1 LDVVA
6 SEDQRILQDATRRYL
21 EDRAPVHALRS
32 RVDTGAGF
40 DAAAWSEGAAQGWVG
55 LFVPEAQGGL
65 AESAQGVV
73 DAAIIAEEMGRVVYA
88 GPFLSSAVAAFALAQ
103 QGSQAQRE
111 ELLPGLAAGERLA
124 AWCFAEQGVHGGT
137 APGGVQVARDHRT
150 FSLNGVAACVQDAQ
164 VADTLLVTA
173 RDGEGITQFL
183 LPVDRAGIAV
193 TELDALDLGR
203 RLANVAFTDV
213 TASEDELLGA
223 YALQAPAFERQLQV
237 ALVLLCAE
245 TLGVTER
252 ALEFTLEYV
261 QQRYAFGR
269 PIGAYQ
275 GLKHRLADHA
285 AQLEGARA
293 IVARAATAVQEQAGD
308 AALAVSI
315 AKSHCGRHGTDIIR
329 DCLQMHGGIG
339 MTWEH
344 DIHFYLRRAVSNE
357 ALWGTPAVHHERLCV
372 LAGLGGAGDE

>member
-1 LDVVA
+1 LDIVA
-6 SEDQRILQDATRRYL
+6 SEDQRILQDATRRFL
-21 EDRAPVHALRS
+21 EGRAPIGALRAVVES
-32 RVDTGAGF
+32 GAPF
-40 DAAAWSEGAAQGWVG
+40 DPGAWREGAAQGWVG

-88 GPFLSSAVAAFALAQ
+88 GPFLSSAVVAFALAQ
-103 QGSQAQRE
+103 QGSQAQCE
-111 ELLPGLAAGERLA
+111 AVLPGLATGERLA
-124 AWCFAEQGVHGGT
+124 AWCFAAQGVQGGA
-137 APGGVQVARDHRT
+137 APGGVRVSRT
-150 FSLNGVAACVQDAQ
+150 GDGFTLDGVAACVQDAQ

-173 RDGEGITQFL
+173 IDGEGVSQFL
-183 LPVDRAGIAV
+183 LPADRAGIGIA
-193 TELDALDLGR
+193 ELESLDLGR
-203 RLANVAFTDV
+203 RLATV
-213 TASEDELLGA
+213 TFDGVTVSEDELVGDRA
-223 YALQAPAFERQLQV
+223 TQAPGFERQLQV

-245 TLGVTER
+245 NLGVTDR

-275 GLKHRLADHA
+275 ALKHRLADHA

-293 IVARAATAVQEQAGD
+293 IVARAATAVQEQAAD
-308 AALAVSI
+308 AAVAVSI
-315 AKSHCGRHGTDIIR
+315 AKSHCGRHGTEIIR

-357 ALWGTPAVHHERLCV
+357 ALWGTPAVHHERLCA